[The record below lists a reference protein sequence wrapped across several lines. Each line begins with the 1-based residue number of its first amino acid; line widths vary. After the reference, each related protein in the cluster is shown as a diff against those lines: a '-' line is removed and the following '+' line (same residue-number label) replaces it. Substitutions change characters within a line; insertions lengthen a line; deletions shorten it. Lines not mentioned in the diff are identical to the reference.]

1 VPQSLKVANY
11 QLALVDRGKSVVM
24 NGTSLT
30 LTVPANGTVAF
41 PIGTVTVNVTG
52 AFALGLVSG
61 LGLSHGVTTLIGT
74 GFLGAYTTFSGW
86 MLETR
91 SLAEDRRWR
100 AAAANTAV
108 SVVAGLAAAFAGHWL
123 GVAAR

>member
-1 VPQSLKVANY
+1 VSVGLWFGVAVIGGLGAVARLLIEHGVRR
-11 QLALVDRGKSVVM
+11 QLAM
-24 NGTSLT
+24 
-30 LTVPANGTVAF
+30 AF

-91 SLAEDRRWR
+91 SLAEDRHWR
-100 AAAANTAV
+100 AAAANIAV
-108 SVVAGLAAAFAGHWL
+108 SVALGLVAAAAGHWL
-123 GVAAR
+123 GVASR

>member
-1 VPQSLKVANY
+1 VSVGLWFGVAVIGGLGAVARLLIEHGVRR
-11 QLALVDRGKSVVM
+11 QLAM
-24 NGTSLT
+24 
-30 LTVPANGTVAF
+30 AF

-91 SLAEDRRWR
+91 SLAEDRHWR
-100 AAAANTAV
+100 AAAANITV
-108 SVVAGLAAAFAGHWL
+108 SVALGLVAAAAGHWL

>member
-1 VPQSLKVANY
+1 MWVGIAVLGGLGSVARLLAEHGVRR
-11 QLALVDRGKSVVM
+11 QLTM
-24 NGTSLT
+24 
-30 LTVPANGTVAF
+30 AF

-52 AFALGLVSG
+52 AFLLGMLSG
-61 LGLSHGVTTLIGT
+61 LGLSLHTAALLGT

-100 AAAANTAV
+100 AATANISI
-108 SVVAGLAAAFAGHWL
+108 SVILGLAAALAGQWL
-123 GVAAR
+123 GGRIAGY